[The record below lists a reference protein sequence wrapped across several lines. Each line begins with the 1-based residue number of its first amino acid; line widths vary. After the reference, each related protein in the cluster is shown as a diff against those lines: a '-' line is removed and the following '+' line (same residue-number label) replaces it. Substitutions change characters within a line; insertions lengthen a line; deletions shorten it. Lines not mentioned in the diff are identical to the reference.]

1 MTKDDGSVI
10 RLDGEDAEAV
20 ARLEDLCFSTAWS
33 LERYRQ
39 LFAAARP
46 LNAGFNNFS
55 AFGLRDAGG
64 RLAAFVSLVVG
75 PEELEIYNIAVHPDL
90 RQTGLGKKLLGRVLD
105 AAQEHGVTRAILE
118 VRVSNVAA
126 LGLYRTLGFVECG
139 RRKAYYADTG
149 EDALVLCRDASA
161 EHGERP

>member
-1 MTKDDGSVI
+1 MTKDEGSVI
-10 RLDGEDAEAV
+10 RLGGEDAKAV

-33 LERYRQ
+33 AERYRR

-55 AFGLRDAGG
+55 AFGLRDAHGG
-64 RLAAFVSLVVG
+64 LVAFVTLAVD
-75 PEELEIYNIAVHPDL
+75 PEEAEIYNIAVHPDL

-105 AAQEHGVTRAILE
+105 AAQEHGVMRAILE

-126 LGLYRTLGFVECG
+126 LGLYHALGFVECG

-149 EDALVLCRDASA
+149 EDALVLCRDVSA